1 MKSALKPMILNTPL
15 AVLSL
20 EACIRAMLETA
31 EVRIKKFVKDSSG
44 YTIKDVPKP
53 KWEPSGKPDPGD
65 DRQWLTY
72 FTIRDQIKQA
82 FNGLQIDLRHTQMLV
97 TGLRRALKEF
107 DQGIGQPLTEDDLM
121 ESRNIRRFTMLLR
134 NVRQLLQP
142 RPKEAVIRFDEVLK
156 VRKSLLRGMQ
166 RTVLKG
172 DGFIVYDVPI
182 FDKVGHRLKA

>member
-15 AVLSL
+15 AVLSF

-156 VRKSLLRGMQ
+156 VRKSLSRGMQ

-182 FDKVGHRLKA
+182 FDKVGHGLKA